1 MTKSLLSF
9 SDMFIGGNDFFIY
22 SKVWNKIVSWD
33 WFWFLSDCKSLTVL
47 CFGLTDVKFSHFDIM
62 INTKVRDEVVSWRRD
77 RRFHSG
83 LQLMTKL
90 IFSFF
95 KIGLCGNDFLI
106 STKVWH
112 EVVYRPCW
120 LLPRWT
126 GFLLLSVPRSSFFG
140 WSVWDFRCSS
150 IFRKEGKCDNAD
162 RNGFKH
168 VNNILYKF
176 G

>member
-106 STKVWH
+106 SSKVWH
-112 EVVYRPCW
+112 EIISW
-120 LLPRWT
+120 NL
-126 GFLLLSVPRSSFFG
+126 
-140 WSVWDFRCSS
+140 S
-150 IFRKEGKCDNAD
+150 IFRFWVIVLSASAWGANWIRLNEFHLWVMVVVVMMDSLDIDKC
-162 RNGFKH
+162 
-168 VNNILYKF
+168 
-176 G
+176 